1 MYYLSA
7 PRCLLV
13 GTFLGGLIFDA
24 CNPINTTLSAYGW
37 ILQES
42 GPYPHMEQTGTSK
55 AELLIE
61 ALEVY
66 LNRLESD
73 GGAEVAALR
82 QQVMELEAR
91 FTALEEAVIGDVG
104 QPLAVVEMPRVRKV
118 AALQYGQS

>member
-42 GPYPHMEQTGTSK
+42 GPYPILDRIVHDSLKLTLKWRIYAQT
-55 AELLIE
+55 
-61 ALEVY
+61 Y
-66 LNRLESD
+66 
-73 GGAEVAALR
+73 
-82 QQVMELEAR
+82 
-91 FTALEEAVIGDVG
+91 
-104 QPLAVVEMPRVRKV
+104 
-118 AALQYGQS
+118 QSTHA

>member
-1 MYYLSA
+1 
-7 PRCLLV
+7 
-13 GTFLGGLIFDA
+13 
-24 CNPINTTLSAYGW
+24 
-37 ILQES
+37 
-42 GPYPHMEQTGTSK
+42 MEQTGASK

-66 LNRLESD
+66 LNRLESE

-91 FTALEEAVIGDVG
+91 FTALEEAVIGDVE
-104 QPLAVVEMPRVRKV
+104 QPLAVVEMPRVRNV

>member
-1 MYYLSA
+1 MA
-7 PRCLLV
+7 PRPLFAARIPADLNNRV
-13 GTFLGGLIFDA
+13 GA
-24 CNPINTTLSAYGW
+24 
-37 ILQES
+37 
-42 GPYPHMEQTGTSK
+42 HMEQTGASK